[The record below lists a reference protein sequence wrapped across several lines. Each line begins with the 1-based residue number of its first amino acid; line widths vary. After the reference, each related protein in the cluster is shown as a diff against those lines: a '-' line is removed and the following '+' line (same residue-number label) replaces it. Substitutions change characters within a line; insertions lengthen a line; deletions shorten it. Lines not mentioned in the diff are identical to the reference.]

1 MEEFKTSQPLF
12 SHACEKLY
20 TRIVDLIMP
29 HGELNPH
36 MQDISMQQQAE
47 QSQISARLR
56 WKD

>member
-29 HGELNPH
+29 HGELNSH

-47 QSQISARLR
+47 
-56 WKD
+56 